1 MDLKKLILN
10 EKQYMINLRREFHMY
25 PEVSW
30 EEFRTSQRV
39 KEELN
44 KMGINYIPVAKT
56 GILAT
61 INGKNEGRKL
71 ILRADLD
78 ALSVKE
84 LNEFEHKSVT
94 DGVMH
99 ACGHDGHVAMLLG
112 AAKILHNIRDTFDG
126 EIKLLFQP
134 AEEVCQGMRVVL
146 EENVLGEADGC
157 FGIHIW
163 SDLPCGK
170 ISVEEGP
177 RMASG
182 DWGILKVKGKGCHGS
197 MPHQG
202 VDAIVV
208 ASAIVMNL
216 QSIVSRELNHLDTN
230 VVSVG
235 MIEGGER
242 FNVIAPEAKI
252 TFTVRS
258 FNKNTRMEIPKIIER
273 IAKKTAEAY
282 RAEAELDYY
291 FYGAAAVVND
301 SEASKIAENSV
312 LKLYGSEYL
321 SKFEKITASEDFG
334 ILQENYPGVFVFVG
348 GGNPE
353 KGCDVAHHNGKFD
366 IDEDSLELG
375 CGLTVQYSL
384 DFLNQ

>member
-1 MDLKKLILN
+1 MNIKELISQ
-10 EKQYMINLRREFHMY
+10 EKPYVTDLRREFHRY

-30 EEFRTSQRV
+30 QEFRTSQRV
-39 KEELN
+39 KEELD
-44 KMGINYIPVAKT
+44 KMGVPYISMAKT
-56 GILAT
+56 GILGE
-61 INGKNEGRKL
+61 IRGKNPGKTL

-84 LNEFEHKSVT
+84 LNSFEHKSTV

-112 AAKILHNIRDTFDG
+112 AAKILNSIKDNFDG
-126 EIKLLFQP
+126 TVKLLFQP
-134 AEEVCQGMRVVL
+134 AEEVCEGMRAVM

-163 SDLPCGK
+163 ADLPCGK

-182 DWGILKVKGKGCHGS
+182 DYGTLKVTGKGCHGS

-202 VDAIVV
+202 VDALVV

-216 QSIVSRELNHLDTN
+216 QSIVSRELNHLETN

-235 MIEGGER
+235 TIESGER
-242 FNVIAPEAKI
+242 FNVIAPDAKMS
-252 TFTVRS
+252 FSVRS
-258 FNKNTRMEIPKIIER
+258 FSRETRKRIPEIIER
-273 IAKKTAEAY
+273 VAKKTAEAY
-282 RAEAELDYY
+282 RAEAEIDFY
-291 FYGAAAVVND
+291 FYGAPAVINEP
-301 SEASKIAENSV
+301 SHSKIAEEAV
-312 LKLYGSEYL
+312 VKLFGEETL

-334 ILQENYPGVFVFVG
+334 ILQEKYPGVFAFVG

-353 KGCDVAHHNGKFD
+353 KGCNLPHHNGKFD
-366 IDEDSLELG
+366 IDEDCLELG
-375 CGLTVQYSL
+375 CGLAVQYTI
-384 DFLNQ
+384 DFLNS